1 MKKLS
6 IINENIFDSIGRRS
20 KGGVVRKE
28 DEVKV
33 EQVDLGLP
41 SGTIWAAW
49 NVGASSLEEYG
60 DYYAWG
66 ETKPK
71 DKYTWNTYKF
81 GTKDNLIYYNKKDGK
96 TILDPEDDVAH
107 IVLGGKWHIPT
118 EEQKTKMQ
126 SAKMIAN
133 KIANRLKEIVGD
145 EDVVIGIEGFS
156 YGSISSSTLDLALY
170 NSFLRIKLLE
180 VFGEDC
186 LVIISPTEGKKTL
199 FGKGNAKKEDM
210 IQAFIENKTKDIEL
224 EKCSFWKFCN
234 EQDID
239 YKYIKPIDDLVDSYG
254 ILKSI

>member
-1 MKKLS
+1 MIKIGIDFSLVSPAVCIYKNGEYSFISFFDDHGKKWEISKSKDFQYHRLLKNV
-6 IINENIFDSIGRRS
+6 IELNPYTRNINKS
-20 KGGVVRKE
+20 
-28 DEVKV
+28 
-33 EQVDLGLP
+33 
-41 SGTIWAAW
+41 
-49 NVGASSLEEYG
+49 
-60 DYYAWG
+60 DYR
-66 ETKPK
+66 
-71 DKYTWNTYKF
+71 
-81 GTKDNLIYYNKKDGK
+81 
-96 TILDPEDDVAH
+96 
-107 IVLGGKWHIPT
+107 